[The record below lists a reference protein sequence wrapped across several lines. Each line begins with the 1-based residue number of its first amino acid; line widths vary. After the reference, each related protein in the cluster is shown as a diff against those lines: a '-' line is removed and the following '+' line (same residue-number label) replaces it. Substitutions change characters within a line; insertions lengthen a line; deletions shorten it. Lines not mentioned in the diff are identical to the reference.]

1 MSIITWLKQPV
12 SITPTR
18 AGKLVSAIID
28 TVHTYLV
35 TKRINELE
43 ARIKVLEAA
52 NDPKTKL
59 AETLARVGKLA
70 AEQARAKEE
79 REDIKRRGVPVSS
92 KDSDKLRP
100 ADDANPFSRHHGGL
114 RP

>member
-12 SITPTR
+12 PITPTR
-18 AGKLVSAIID
+18 AGKLVSAVID

-43 ARIKVLEAA
+43 ARIKALEAA
-52 NDPKTKL
+52 NDPKTML
-59 AETLARVGKLA
+59 LGALERAEKR
-70 AEQARAKEE
+70 AEEARA
-79 REDIKRRGVPVSS
+79 REGVFKDHLKDRGVPVSS
-92 KDSDKLRP
+92 KDDG
-100 ADDANPFSRHHGGL
+100 NPFSRHHGGL